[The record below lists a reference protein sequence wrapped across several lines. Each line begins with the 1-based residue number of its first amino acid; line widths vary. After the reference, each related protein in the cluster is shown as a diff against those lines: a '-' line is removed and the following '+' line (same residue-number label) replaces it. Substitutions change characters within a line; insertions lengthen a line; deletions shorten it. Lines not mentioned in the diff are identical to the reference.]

1 MSAGVRCVS
10 RAAAEARD
18 RADTTIVGP
27 ARWPGAAEDPDKAR
41 NISLD
46 RIPPRLVY
54 KSYLPLGDGRFSR
67 RSLKRSG
74 EWRPAAAARNRRLGK
89 ARDPARQAL

>member
-10 RAAAEARD
+10 WAAAEARD
-18 RADTTIVGP
+18 LADATIVGP
-27 ARWPGAAEDPDKAR
+27 ARWPGAAEAPDKTR

-67 RSLKRSG
+67 RLEAERGSG
-74 EWRPAAAARNRRLGK
+74 VPRRRLVTASATTK
-89 ARDPARQAL
+89 TAL